1 MRIMNS
7 SAVFKMIFDAGS
19 QLHGASG
26 PFLFNNISTLP
37 SAIAVNPNVTIS
49 EILTSYFISF
59 VIIMDPNPLR
69 SSKAIF
75 WPSYASH
82 GSENVEN
89 GESVGF
95 QVLNITDTNIVPQVD
110 RDVNPQCD
118 FFSSHG
124 FDTRD

>member
-1 MRIMNS
+1 MVPR
-7 SAVFKMIFDAGS
+7 GR
-19 QLHGASG
+19 
-26 PFLFNNISTLP
+26 FLFNNISTLP

-59 VIIMDPNPLR
+59 VITLDPNPLR

-82 GSENVEN
+82 GSGNVEN

-95 QVLNITDTNIVPQVD
+95 QVLDITDTNIVAQVD